1 MCYFHA
7 IGTLSSVDKLCGGW
21 MSLRETE
28 APKRPGETHA
38 RHVLFSSPSPSPH
51 ILRRRI
57 TASRAVWARSESG
70 GAWDW
75 VEGGSGGGG
84 RSHGIG
90 RVQRQTCWLIT
101 ELLLSVH
108 LDAELS
114 GASGAETVKLS
125 DAPPGLI
132 AHSSDFRF
140 KHFPKLRTFF
150 LLFAWRLKASDLNLE
165 EIFPQPRRSLQERT
179 ESVTSAAQTED
190 SPDCSHGFH
199 GETRGGRA
207 AEEPDRRP
215 HGGEIRGREN
225 RSLRA
230 GNDSRGIWT
239 ISATVRGGKVSADWN
254 MLCGIAMNRKLIYC
268 CFPLRNM
275 SKLWLMWFYG

>member
-21 MSLRETE
+21 MSLRKTE
-28 APKRPGETHA
+28 APKRPGETDA

-125 DAPPGLI
+125 DAASRADRAYLWFQVQAFTKVTLI
-132 AHSSDFRF
+132 
-140 KHFPKLRTFF
+140 FF
-150 LLFAWRLKASDLNLE
+150 LLYPLFVSPQDVWFERQFGRNLSTTPPLSPGAHRVCNVSRSNRGLSG
-165 EIFPQPRRSLQERT
+165 PQPWLSWWNTWWEGSWRTWQAASRRRNPRERK
-179 ESVTSAAQTED
+179 QK
-190 SPDCSHGFH
+190 P
-199 GETRGGRA
+199 
-207 AEEPDRRP
+207 PRR
-215 HGGEIRGREN
+215 EWLKRN
-225 RSLRA
+225 L
-230 GNDSRGIWT
+230 NN
-239 ISATVRGGKVSADWN
+239 ISNS
-254 MLCGIAMNRKLIYC
+254 
-268 CFPLRNM
+268 
-275 SKLWLMWFYG
+275 